1 MANENSTKLNTNEI
15 VKSLLGRLSKKER
28 DIITRRF
35 GLKDGEKETLESVG
49 GLHNLTRER
58 IRQIENATI
67 KKLREVKELKEELID
82 LRELTNQLL
91 VEHGGL
97 AEKEYLFHLL
107 NTFSP
112 VEYQSDDYDVE
123 KNQYDFM
130 LSRLLHDE
138 FEEIKDSDIFKTS
151 YKLKSES
158 LEHLEAL
165 ARELVR
171 GITDLKEVIKTDG
184 AIDLITK
191 TDIYGEHKDKLAVP
205 SEIDVSSYWNGALF
219 DEDSELINNNKILYS
234 LLVAVKEI
242 EQNKFGFWGVYSSE
256 EIAPKTIN
264 HKIYLVLKNQGKPM
278 HFVDIAKRI
287 NEVSFDHKTANPATV
302 HNELILDPKY
312 VLIGRGI
319 YGLKEWGYKE
329 GVVADVIRDILTE
342 SGPLSKEEII
352 KKVLE
357 NRMVKNTTINLA
369 LMDKDVFEKVGEKYQ
384 VKK

>member
-1 MANENSTKLNTNEI
+1 MANDNSTKLNTNEI

-35 GLKDGEKETLESVG
+35 GLKDSEKETLEAVG

-67 KKLREVKELKEELID
+67 KKLREVKELKEELAD
-82 LRELTNQLL
+82 LRVKTSQLL

-112 VEYQSDDYDVE
+112 VNYGSDDYEVE
-123 KNQYDFM
+123 KNHYDFM

-138 FEEIKDSDIFKTS
+138 FEEIKNSEVFKTS
-151 YKLKSES
+151 YKLKDGS
-158 LEHLEAL
+158 LEHLEEL
-165 ARELVR
+165 ARELVA
-171 GITDLKEVIKTDG
+171 GIASLKETVKTEQ
-184 AIDLITK
+184 AISMLSKSAT
-191 TDIYGEHKDKLAVP
+191 YGKHQEKLVVP
-205 SEIDVSSYWNGALF
+205 SNIDVSSFWAKSLF
-219 DEDSELINNNKILYS
+219 DENSELIHNNKVLYS
-234 LLVAVKEI
+234 LMIAAREV
-242 EQNKFGFWGVYSSE
+242 EQNKFGFWGMYDSE

-264 HKIYLVLKNQGKPM
+264 HKIYLVLKNEGKPI
-278 HFVDIAKRI
+278 HFVDIAKKI

-319 YGLKEWGYKE
+319 YGLKEWGFKE
-329 GVVADVIRDILTE
+329 GVVQDVIRDILAE
-342 SGPLSKEEII
+342 HGPLTKEEII
-352 KKVLE
+352 NKVLE
-357 NRMVKNTTINLA
+357 NRMVKKTTINLA
-369 LMDKDVFEKVGEKYQ
+369 LMNKDVFEKAGEKYQ